1 MSLKAFLLL
10 APLALG
16 GWWFSGGAGYSREV
30 DRTPAQ
36 VMAALADLDV
46 RGEPGAPGTNPSRS
60 GGIPSLF
67 RTERGANEI
76 SFVVMSGNQVATRM
90 TARLEPLDGGRRTRV
105 TAVVERGDAPDDF
118 VAPAFRSHG
127 ITMGLFTMALE
138 GELNELTLPA
148 RKSAA
153 ECEALT
159 RSLLEANA
167 PVGAGD
173 RPENLRQA
181 FGNGARVIMTLN
193 AVEAELRRQGCD
205 TRGRGG
211 GDRFEGARSAMGA
224 APPPAAA
231 GAAPPP
237 PGTSFEPGRPMVDVR
252 PGADT
257 RR

>member
-16 GWWFSGGAGYSREV
+16 GWWFAGGAGAYSREV

-46 RGEPGAPGTNPSRS
+46 RGEPGAPGTDPSRS
-60 GGIPSLF
+60 GGVPSLF
-67 RTERGANEI
+67 RTERGPNEI

-105 TAVVERGDAPDDF
+105 TAEVQRGDAPDDF

-153 ECEALT
+153 ECQELT
-159 RSLLEANA
+159 RNLLEANA
-167 PVGAGD
+167 PAGAGE
-173 RPENLRQA
+173 RPANLRQA

-205 TRGRGG
+205 TNGRGG
-211 GDRFEGARSAMGA
+211 GDRFEAARNAMGA
-224 APPPAAA
+224 APPPGSPPVA
-231 GAAPPP
+231 GANFQ
-237 PGTSFEPGRPMVDVR
+237 PGQPMVDVR
-252 PGADT
+252 PGSDT